1 MRNLFNWT
9 AARLVAAFALALPLA
24 AIAAPTATAV
34 WRSNLG
40 QSYTI
45 GGNTYALKIY
55 GAGTDS
61 AAGILN
67 LDGTVTVTN
76 GWTGWSSPCFEFGS
90 DVTSISVLV
99 KFSGFAAVTDD
110 YGACL
115 AAMRDSSGN
124 EVGAYVAKGATHL
137 SAFYKASGDNG
148 PTQVKLNGSD
158 DAVVGNGY
166 MLFSY
171 STSGG
176 VKVYMGSS
184 IDGLVGGAESGYKY
198 SNKTISRLAIGGDA
212 DGAYYTPTGFTIEDV
227 ALFVGSSYA
236 ASDVA
241 DYVFPTVAV
250 DDTATMLMS
259 ELNAKVAAFDADIN
273 YFSASPVVT
282 LDEEPSDATKAY
294 LRSALWNATVFIKDQ
309 DIENLD
315 PTVYGN
321 KDSTL
326 KLSGVSGFWGAT
338 TYENTATPAIEL
350 EDSETEG
357 KEYGFFSR
365 NGYSFYAKGA
375 YYYVHTPE
383 LKGSGTYKANTTG
396 NGALF
401 VADKFDN
408 FTGKLNLEGKTVW
421 LGTGAPEKTEDT
433 WNNLVNFP
441 GTVRLGSTIPA
452 NYSTWNVPNGYRG
465 TVIQKTA
472 ANATETAFLTAAA
485 WKGTCKMSWNP
496 GNNPLDIVNYGNANS
511 VIEITT
517 NFGAYPT
524 QNGGSDG
531 AEVAAEVKIAEGVT
545 WTVSNGWTAESYRT
559 TFAKLSGAGSL
570 TVNGTTSGDT
580 AIPYTITR
588 LEGFTGTLA
597 GRRGQFTIGTIVP
610 AVEPTPS
617 AKLVNC
623 TTTFAPILGNT
634 EVYYNN
640 AKVDD
645 IELEFKAGDGI
656 YVKAVAYVVFQQES
670 GQSFIDVTNYY
681 TTVSNA
687 IEAAKSLKKT
697 VVLVAQPDA
706 ADTYEISV
714 GETINVKKGEFTFDG
729 IIFPE
734 GPQYI
739 NTTTEIAGVTQYK
752 CAIYTATVQYPGQ
765 EPENTTVALGQ
776 ILNGLYAGY
785 TPAYAGTIVTVLDG
799 SDATVGDVMP
809 DVFTYNGEAHTYT
822 LKTMVASITSGYS
835 TVYYPTLAAA
845 FEAAT
850 AGQTIKVLADNT
862 LAGTI
867 EITTDNLTLDLNG
880 CTVTG
885 AAGDHFMFEIKEPDK
900 ADVSFTIKD
909 TSTGQTGKAY
919 SAASKVVLAN
929 SQNCTFTLASGTLE
943 SGSSAP
949 VYIFGDS
956 TQYTYG
962 VTISGGTLKS
972 GALGGSEDNSYC
984 IYATA
989 GTITFTGGAMD
1000 SAVGAFRAK
1009 TVNVSGGD
1017 VTVGSDSAVC
1027 YNISTETFTYNFTG
1041 GTFNR
1046 DVSQYAADG
1055 YEVLANG
1062 DGTYGVREYLG
1073 WIYEAADH
1081 PNYTGSW
1088 SNTVDYVEGKI
1099 AITNGNT
1106 YTANSASDGNKVTL
1120 ALTLSF
1126 DGVNDDDTELTG
1138 AKAAAR
1144 LASSGFQLYMSTNGV
1159 PAWVDVAATG
1169 VDPEEDVDYDFEIVL
1184 DMAKKMYSAKVRPT
1198 NSNGLAVQLADG
1210 SGATNF
1216 VFAYSS
1222 STPVQKI
1229 DFIGSGKVT
1238 SIEGRYEYVDV
1249 AEFEPGRQDFCDIVL
1264 SIDEADWLNAQDN
1277 YDVLTNKLSVM
1288 TQTALDNAYLLNLDI
1303 TSDYSYAFSVS
1314 GIDVGDDSVN
1324 VEITLTRSGALV
1336 EGEDPRP
1343 INGTLTL
1350 NGTADLGTAFAP
1362 VAEQAVSFDSHADFG
1377 GGATTTT
1384 VTVDTSKTDAKFFQP
1399 VIE

>member
-1 MRNLFNWT
+1 MSKLFNWA

-76 GWTGWSSPCFEFGS
+76 GWTGWSSPCFEFDS

-99 KFSGFAAVTDD
+99 KFSGFAAVADD

-198 SNKTISRLAIGGDA
+198 GGKTIKRIAIGGDA

-309 DIENLD
+309 DIEDLD

-597 GRRGQFTIGTIVP
+597 GRRGQFTIGTIV
-610 AVEPTPS
+610 AATEPMPGT
-617 AKLVNC
+617 KLVNC
-623 TTTFAPILGNT
+623 TTTFAPVLGNT

-670 GQSFIDVTNYY
+670 GQSFIDVTNCYA
-681 TTVSNA
+681 TVSNA
-687 IEAAKSLKKT
+687 IDAAKSLKKT

-734 GPQYI
+734 GAQYN

-752 CAIYTATVQYPGQ
+752 CTTYTATVQYPGQ
-765 EPENTTVALGQ
+765 EPVGMTGQLIQ
-776 ILNGLYAGY
+776 ILGGLYSGY
-785 TPAYAGTIVTVLDG
+785 VPGYAGTVVTVLDG
-799 SDATVGDVMP
+799 SDDTVGDAMP
-809 DVFTYNGEAHTYT
+809 EVFTYDSEAHTYT
-822 LKTMVASITSGYS
+822 LMTMVASYYNGFT
-835 TVYYPTLAAA
+835 TTYYPTLSNA
-845 FEAAT
+845 FDKVV
-850 AGQTIKVLADNT
+850 AGGIIKVIADNT
-862 LAGTI
+862 LTGS
-867 EITTDNLTLDLNG
+867 TTEDAIAVTKNLTLDLNG
-880 CTVTG
+880 YIVTG
-885 AAGDHFMFEIKEPDK
+885 AAGDVPMFNVG
-900 ADVSFTIKD
+900 AVSFTITD
-909 TSTGQTGKAY
+909 TSEGKTGKAV
-919 SAASKVVLAN
+919 SAGSKVILSGSA
-929 SQNCTFTLASGTLE
+929 CTITLTSGTLE
-943 SGSSAP
+943 SGNNPIYLYNSN
-949 VYIFGDS
+949 GDRIVNIHGGKLVCN
-956 TQYTYG
+956 YTGSEHAYAIVNVNG
-962 VTISGGTLKS
+962 SVNVTAGEIESQCGGFEIDAVTFSGGSLMI
-972 GALGGSEDNSYC
+972 GPGSEKQVFHRGSYSS
-984 IYATA
+984 
-989 GTITFTGGAMD
+989 TIT
-1000 SAVGAFRAK
+1000 V
-1009 TVNVSGGD
+1009 
-1017 VTVGSDSAVC
+1017 
-1027 YNISTETFTYNFTG
+1027 TG

-1046 DVSQYAADG
+1046 DINEYCASGYAA
-1055 YEVLANG
+1055 YE
-1062 DGTYGVREYLG
+1062 YS
-1073 WIYEAADH
+1073 
-1081 PNYTGSW
+1081 TGIW
-1088 SNTVDYVEGKI
+1088 TVSEVYVEGQDI
-1099 AITNGNT
+1099 CLDGTNVTINASQAAWLKKCGDK
-1106 YTANSASDGNKVTL
+1106 TAVSNALESLAFEQFSD
-1120 ALTLSF
+1120 
-1126 DGVNDDDTELTG
+1126 
-1138 AKAAAR
+1138 
-1144 LASSGFQLYMSTNGV
+1144 
-1159 PAWVDVAATG
+1159 
-1169 VDPEEDVDYDFEIVL
+1169 
-1184 DMAKKMYSAKVRPT
+1184 
-1198 NSNGLAVQLADG
+1198 
-1210 SGATNF
+1210 
-1216 VFAYSS
+1216 
-1222 STPVQKI
+1222 
-1229 DFIGSGKVT
+1229 
-1238 SIEGRYEYVDV
+1238 
-1249 AEFEPGRQDFCDIVL
+1249 
-1264 SIDEADWLNAQDN
+1264 
-1277 YDVLTNKLSVM
+1277 
-1288 TQTALDNAYLLNLDI
+1288 AYLLNLNI
-1303 TSDYSYAFSVS
+1303 LAEDYQHYEKGDFIVTDFHFETENETEYVVVGVS
-1314 GIDVGDDSVN
+1314 L
-1324 VEITLTRSGALV
+1324 ERHGAL
-1336 EGEDPRP
+1336 GG
-1343 INGTLTL
+1343 INGTLKLT
-1350 NGTADLGTAFAP
+1350 GTADLGVDFVDISETP
-1362 VAEQAVSFDSHADFG
+1362 VDDDDFSDG
-1377 GGATTTT
+1377 NIAIWRFIKG
-1384 VTVDTSKTDAKFFQP
+1384 DKKFFKP